1 MLLNRDYVGHMASQ
15 VVKKLVEDEQIAI
28 KEKDVEPVI
37 LKVRTRMMEEITIED
52 KINEEV
58 RTILIQHQDEMRRAG
73 ISYQEMFKKVKG
85 QLARDRKLIL
95 R

>member
-1 MLLNRDYVGHMASQ
+1 MIEQ
-15 VVKKLVEDEQIAI
+15 IKVED
-28 KEKDVEPVI
+28 KN
-37 LKVRTRMMEEITIED
+37 
-52 KINEEV
+52 NEEEH
-58 RTILIQHQDEMRRAG
+58 TSLTQHQEEMRRAG